1 MSQKPSKWKDGSI
14 LSRAAETDNFSY
26 IGNTSL
32 VGPDSV
38 EVGQRCPSTAEIKW
52 CRSRQ
57 NYLQASSTLTHHS
70 SFFNFS
76 SSSNAHLPA
85 FLIYLILLRN
95 RKRSG
100 ITYLHFSTN
109 WPIFS
114 TLVTCTS
121 DLPLMGSNFRYK
133 GRLCLPLPEDSLV

>member
-1 MSQKPSKWKDGSI
+1 MKPSQWKDWSI
-14 LSRAAETDNFSY
+14 LSSTPETDNFSDV
-26 IGNTSL
+26 GNASL

-38 EVGQRCPSTAEIKW
+38 EAGQRCPSAAEIKW

-57 NYLQASSTLTHHS
+57 NYLQCSSTLTHHS

-76 SSSNAHLPA
+76 SSGNVHLPA
-85 FLIYLILLRN
+85 LLIYLILLRN
-95 RKRSG
+95 RKGSG

-114 TLVTCTS
+114 TLITCTS